1 MPSTQ
6 ENTIEHNGFTVA
18 ADQLRRFIERIERLD
33 EERAAIRDDIKS
45 IFDEANSLGFDKKAM
60 RKIIRLRKMDAN
72 TRLEEQ
78 QILETYMVALGMQGE
93 LPL

>member
-1 MPSTQ
+1 MPYTQ
-6 ENTIEHNGFTVA
+6 ENPVEHNGFTVA
-18 ADQLRRFIERIERLD
+18 ADQLRRFIERVERLE
-33 EERAAIRDDIKS
+33 EERGAIREDIKS
-45 IFDEANSLGFDKKAM
+45 VFDEADSIGFDKKTM

-78 QILETYMVALGMQGE
+78 QILEAYMVALGMQGE